1 MRLFIS
7 QLVGRPVFSAN
18 GERLGGLRDVV
29 VRLEETG
36 YPLVQGVVLRDQRRD
51 VFVPIRC
58 IRSLDVEKV
67 VLTIDQLPMEDFER
81 RDGEV
86 LLEHDIID
94 RQLIDVHGAR
104 VVRANDAELE
114 DCPGGLA
121 LVAIDA
127 SARGLLRRL
136 VPRKIASGIE
146 GNLLDW
152 AVVEPLASEVPDAR
166 LHITHEKLAKLHP
179 SDIAR
184 IVDSLAI
191 KQGEEILQSLDNA
204 LAADTLEEVEEDRQA
219 GIFENLPPERAVDLL
234 EEMAPDAAA
243 DLLDDLPPEHA
254 ADLIEHM
261 EAGTSSD
268 VSLLLTYPED
278 SAGGLMTTDVPMV
291 PAGVTVKEA
300 IERLRAASVWDELR
314 AYIFV
319 VDTEESA
326 RLRGIVRLARLLIAQ
341 AQEPIEAFMECD
353 VRTVHPTEPAIEA
366 VRILTEYNLLAVP
379 VIDEQ
384 SRLIGMITA
393 DDALEYLLPEQY
405 KRHSS
410 RFLSR

>member
-1 MRLFIS
+1 
-7 QLVGRPVFSAN
+7 VG
-18 GERLGGLRDVV
+18 
-29 VRLEETG
+29 LEEAG
-36 YPLVQGVVLRDQRRD
+36 YPPVRGILLRDQRHD
-51 VFVPIRC
+51 VFIPIRC
-58 IRSLDVEKV
+58 IQSLDLEKV
-67 VLTIDQLPMEDFER
+67 ILTVDQLPLEDFER
-81 RDGEV
+81 HDGEV

-104 VVRANDAELE
+104 VVRANDAELAE
-114 DCPGGLA
+114 RGKRLS

-127 SARGLLRRL
+127 SAGGLLRRL
-136 VPRKIASGIE
+136 VPRRIASGIE

-152 AVVEPLASEVPDAR
+152 AVVEPLASEVPDVR
-166 LHITHEKLAKLHP
+166 LHITHDKLAKLHP

-184 IVDSLAI
+184 IIDSLAV
-191 KQGEEILQSLDNA
+191 KQGEEILRSLDNA
-204 LAADTLEEVEEDRQA
+204 LAADTLEEIEEDHQA
-219 GIFENLPPERAVDLL
+219 GILERLPPERAADLL

-261 EAGTSSD
+261 EAEESSD
-268 VSLLLTYPED
+268 VSLLLTYPEH
-278 SAGGLMTTDVPMV
+278 SVGGLMTTDVPVV
-291 PAGVTVKEA
+291 PAGLSVAQAV
-300 IERLRAASVWDELR
+300 ERLRASDLWDDLR

-319 VDTEESA
+319 TDAEDPA
-326 RLRGIVRLARLLIAQ
+326 KLRGVVTLPQLLVAQ
-341 AQEPIEAFMECD
+341 GQQPIEEFMHRD
-353 VRTVHPTEPAIEA
+353 VRIVHSTEPAIEA

-379 VIDEQ
+379 VVDEQ
-384 SRLIGMITA
+384 GRLIGMVTA